1 MTEAQA
7 ERGGMNPKMFNSF
20 IDGTKSGIEMTAVCN
35 ATGLTP
41 QPQGLSFPPVS
52 VDELAEMCKPLAE
65 GGLVSHKGT
74 TEVISSIKRNGDP
87 VINHLQMGT
96 YVVVEAQS
104 EYVQNCF
111 EEYHMLP
118 DSTRQYAA
126 IYRPIHMIGL
136 ELGISVASVA
146 LRGEPTGCPDG
157 FRSDVLAVAK
167 KDLKSGEILDGEGG
181 YTVWG
186 KQIPASDSVK
196 FQGLPLGLSGGKVLQ
211 RDIKKGETLR
221 WGDVKVEQGDDAV
234 ALRREMEAAFVRP
247 NQAA

>member
-1 MTEAQA
+1 
-7 ERGGMNPKMFNSF
+7 
-20 IDGTKSGIEMTAVCN
+20 
-35 ATGLTP
+35 
-41 QPQGLSFPPVS
+41 
-52 VDELAEMCKPLAE
+52 
-65 GGLVSHKGT
+65 
-74 TEVISSIKRNGDP
+74 
-87 VINHLQMGT
+87 
-96 YVVVEAQS
+96 
-104 EYVQNCF
+104 
-111 EEYHMLP
+111 
-118 DSTRQYAA
+118 
-126 IYRPIHMIGL
+126 MIGL

-167 KDLKSGEILDGEGG
+167 KDLKSGEVLDGEGG

-186 KQIPASDSVK
+186 KQIPASDAVK
-196 FQGLPLGLSGGKVLQ
+196 FQGLPLGLSGDRVLQ